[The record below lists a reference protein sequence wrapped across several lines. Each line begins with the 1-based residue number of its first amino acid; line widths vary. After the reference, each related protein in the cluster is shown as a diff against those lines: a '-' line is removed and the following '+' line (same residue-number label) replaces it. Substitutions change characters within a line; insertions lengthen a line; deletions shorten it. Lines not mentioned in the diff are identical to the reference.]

1 MGRIFF
7 PIKSNTNFVF
17 SSTDS
22 DYAETLAKEWVL
34 QHTHSKLSTGN
45 RPHKYLVASWAMA
58 AGFEAPA
65 VIVVTKNLEDVCNRN
80 YYLRAKANLVIYH
93 IPEEEPEYMPG
104 SEWFQNNP
112 PSDKKSPEKSNMTIK
127 KELKPEKNVTSNSTD
142 KATRNKESP
151 HWATGMFLK

>member
-1 MGRIFF
+1 MRAGFFFQSTRIQTF
-7 PIKSNTNFVF
+7 F
-17 SSTDS
+17 SSSADS

-34 QHTHSKLSTGN
+34 QHTNSNLFTGN
-45 RPHKYLVASWAMA
+45 SPQKYLVASWAMA

-93 IPEEEPEYMPG
+93 IPEEQPEYMPG
-104 SEWFQNNP
+104 NEWFQNGLQN
-112 PSDKKSPEKSNMTIK
+112 KL

-142 KATRNKESP
+142 KKARNKESP